1 MTRVITAPSGLTLS
15 TGHTIPQ
22 GVTIAFG
29 NPFLPKSDVSYK
41 PLTNPDQ
48 PPLTQFYPWRYS
60 DLRKI
65 PGEENNHQF
74 VSADANN
81 LSFGYG
87 RHACPG
93 RFFASNEIKV
103 LIVEL
108 LRRYDLGL
116 GPNGEGEREGY
127 SRPRTLEMGFAYC
140 ADPKAKVH
148 FRSREGVGKV

>member
-1 MTRVITAPSGLTLS
+1 MTRVVTAPNGLTLS
-15 TGHTIPQ
+15 TGDIVPH
-22 GVTIAFG
+22 GVVIAFG
-29 NPFLPKSDVSYK
+29 NPFLPNSEVQYK

-48 PPLTQFYPWRYS
+48 PPLSEFCPWRYS
-60 DLRKI
+60 DLRNI

-74 VSADANN
+74 VTADPNN

-108 LRRYDLGL
+108 LKRYDLGL
-116 GPNGEGEREGY
+116 GPNGEDEKAEFM
-127 SRPRTLEMGFAYC
+127 RPKTLEMGFAYM
-140 ADPKAKVH
+140 ADPKAKVW
-148 FRSREGVGKV
+148 FKSRR